1 MSCNM
6 IHMQPQLLL
15 TGVPGWLG
23 SAFYSALTDA
33 RRHVRLLV
41 HPAFRSG
48 IQAGTSV
55 VVADAARDD
64 LSEAVAGVDTIFHLA
79 GVIHPRSVQGFYE
92 VNSDGTRRL
101 AEAAAKAGVRRFI
114 LVSSNSVAG
123 FNKDA
128 AHLFTEDTPPNPYR
142 HYGRSK
148 MFAEDAVKREC
159 EKSAMRYTI
168 IRPCWFYGPHQPAR
182 QTRFFKMIQS
192 GRPIVFG
199 KGDNLR
205 SMSYIDNTIQALLL
219 AEAKREAENEVFWI
233 ADERP
238 YRTLE
243 IYETVADLLG
253 VTLRPRFLP
262 QFVPFGCRVAD
273 ALLQSMGL
281 YQQEIHVAGEMDQH
295 IACSVEKA
303 KRILGYAPA
312 VSLREG
318 MKRSIAWCKSKGY
331 L

>member
-1 MSCNM
+1 MNPSFTNT
-6 IHMQPQLLL
+6 LL

-23 SAFYSALTDA
+23 SQLYEVLTVQQN
-33 RRHVRLLV
+33 RRVRLLV
-41 HPAFRSG
+41 HPAFR
-48 IQAGTSV
+48 AGVPVSASM
-55 VVADAARDD
+55 VVADAARDN
-64 LSEAVAGVDTIFHLA
+64 LSEAVAGVDTVFHLA
-79 GVIHPRSVQGFYE
+79 GVIHPRSVRGFYE
-92 VNSDGTRRL
+92 VNSAGTRRL
-101 AEAAAKAGVRRFI
+101 AEAAANAGVRRFI
-114 LVSSNSVAG
+114 LISSNAVAG
-123 FNKDA
+123 FNTDA
-128 AHLFTEDTPPNPYR
+128 MHLFTEETPPHPYR

-148 MFAEDAVKREC
+148 LLAEKAVQCAC
-159 EKSAMRYTI
+159 ERSAMRYTI

-199 KGDNLR
+199 TGDNLR

-219 AEAKREAENEVFWI
+219 AETRKEAENEVFWI

-243 IYETVADLLG
+243 IYEMVAQILG

-262 QFVPFGCRVAD
+262 SVIPFGCRVAD
-273 ALLQSMGL
+273 VALQSLGL

-295 IACSVEKA
+295 IACSIEKA
-303 KRILGYAPA
+303 KRLLGYAPA
-312 VSLREG
+312 ISLREG
-318 MKRSIAWCKSKGY
+318 MERSIAWCKSKGY